1 MRIYNYTGN
10 DLKLFISFRTF
21 HLKSSGRAI
30 VEEEQITEAV
40 SPENFNTIT
49 GKPIPVT
56 INTYTGIVTGLPPA
70 TPGIAYVV
78 HAAIA
83 SALPYRD
90 DLLLPDDPVYSGA
103 VISGYKA
110 LKWAGYRNP
119 ICIY

>member
-1 MRIYNYTGN
+1 MRIYNYTGI
-10 DLKLFISFRTF
+10 DLRLFIACKSFN
-21 HLKSSGRAI
+21 LKASGRAI
-30 VEEEQITEAV
+30 VTEEQITEMV
-40 SPENFNTIT
+40 IPGNFNTIR
-49 GKPIPVT
+49 GKGIPLPL
-56 INTYTGIVTGLPPA
+56 NTYTGVVAGLPPV

-119 ICIY
+119 ISIN

>member
-1 MRIYNYTGN
+1 MRIYNYTGT
-10 DLKLFISFRTF
+10 DLKLFIDYKTF
-21 HLKSSGRAI
+21 NLKSSGMAI
-30 VEEEQITEAV
+30 VTEEQITETV
-40 SPENFNTIT
+40 IPGNFNTIR
-49 GKPIPVT
+49 GKGIPLPL
-56 INTYTGIVTGLPPA
+56 NTYTGIVTGLPPV

-119 ICIY
+119 ISIN